1 MPRAPQVNIYET
13 DTTVCPTEDKEK
25 LQARSRRMILAH
37 VEARISAHISAL
49 TARCL
54 RPRRSPAI

>member
-1 MPRAPQVNIYET
+1 MNIYET